1 MGRVGIGQAARR
13 FGGWRVCLGLAFGL
27 CLLTLAGVARA
38 QDSPA
43 SAPPPPPTLAP
54 PSASP
59 PSSDFAPELRAQL
72 APRQFTE
79 LSSELAA
86 RIDRINTKIG
96 DHFKKGDVL
105 VVFEC
110 SIENAEVA
118 KARAAAEQ
126 ADRTYAINQRLLA
139 LKSIGD
145 LELAVSQAEVGKA
158 KADLAAA
165 LATQSKCT
173 ITAPFSGVTVE
184 QKAREFQYATPGQA
198 LLDIIDDRDLD
209 LELIVP
215 SRWLAW
221 LKPGYPF
228 RVQIDETGKSYPARV
243 TRLGGRVD
251 AVSQS
256 IRVFGEI
263 TTDAPE
269 LMAGMSGKA
278 DIAPPK

>member
-1 MGRVGIGQAARR
+1 MHGSA
-13 FGGWRVCLGLAFGL
+13 
-27 CLLTLAGVARA
+27 ARA
-38 QDSPA
+38 QDSAPA
-43 SAPPPPPTLAP
+43 PVPTPPLSAPVA
-54 PSASP
+54 
-59 PSSDFAPELRAQL
+59 PSSDFTPELRAQL

-105 VVFEC
+105 VVFDC

-118 KARAAAEQ
+118 KARAAADQ
-126 ADRTYAINQRLLA
+126 ADKTYAINQRLLA

-145 LELAVSQAEVGKA
+145 LELEVSQAEVGKA
-158 KADLAAA
+158 KADLAGAQAA
-165 LATQSKCT
+165 QSKCT
-173 ITAPFSGVTVE
+173 INAPFAGVTVE
-184 QKAREFQYATPGQA
+184 QKAREFQYATPGQP

-215 SRWLAW
+215 SRWLVW

-228 RVQIDETGKSYPARV
+228 HVQIDETGKSYPARV

-263 TTDAPE
+263 TVDAPE

-278 DIAPPK
+278 DIVPPK

>member
-1 MGRVGIGQAARR
+1 MIAGRGRAARR
-13 FGGWRVCLGLAFGL
+13 CGGWRSRLGVAVCLA
-27 CLLTLAGVARA
+27 LLTLAIGAQA
-38 QDSPA
+38 QDS
-43 SAPPPPPTLAP
+43 APPLPAP
-54 PSASP
+54 PLPAPAP
-59 PSSDFAPELRAQL
+59 PASSDFAPELRAQL
-72 APRQFTE
+72 APREFTE

-86 RIDRINTKIG
+86 RIDHINTKIG

-105 VVFEC
+105 VVFDC

-126 ADRTYAINQRLLA
+126 ADKTYAINQRLLA

-145 LELAVSQAEVGKA
+145 LELEVSQAEVGKA
-158 KADLAAA
+158 KADLAGAE
-165 LATQSKCT
+165 ATQSKCT
-173 ITAPFSGVTVE
+173 ISAPFSGVTVE
-184 QKAREFQYATPGQA
+184 QKAREFQYATPGQP

-221 LKPGYPF
+221 LKPGFPF
-228 RVQIDETGKSYPARV
+228 HVQIDETGKSYPARV

-263 TTDAPE
+263 TADAPE